1 MCLTYTVPTIH
12 SNDDI
17 PYLSYR
23 SYIPHMLY
31 IWNIITTPTTPTIHT
46 IQNIHAIHTIPTLH
60 RNHSIPILVYNHTYH
75 TDHTYCHIKQTIP
88 NKLTYHTYH
97 PYNTNHSCHTF
108 QTCHTRPTIHTIH
121 TQHTIPHPHHTTGGR
136 GGQYHTPTTP
146 QGGGQCSATHP
157 PHHRGGMGRSHMG
170 AVYGTLCH
178 GGVAGPGAN
187 IYIIFPFIIFP
198 PMMFTSVSSVHPQSA
213 QRRVEPLGAVWPL
226 GWPRPGRWRPR
237 PPCRQSQQSPTLRR
251 AQSLGQRSQSSP
263 RRMGGIEEGRLDG
276 VDRRLL
282 VFLKLEQHEM

>member
-17 PYLSYR
+17 PYLSYL
-23 SYIPHMLY
+23 SYIPHMPY

-60 RNHSIPILVYNHTYH
+60 RKHSIPIIVTIHTIQTIH
-75 TDHTYCHIKQTIP
+75 TVISKKTIP

-97 PYNTNHSCHTF
+97 PYNTSHSCHTF
-108 QTCHTRPTIHTIH
+108 QTCHNRPTIHTIH
-121 TQHTIPHPHHTTGGR
+121 TQHTIPHPPPHHGGEGGTVPHPHHTTEGDSAVPHTHHTTGGE
-136 GGQYHTPTTP
+136 GEDLIWGQYIWDP
-146 QGGGQCSATHP
+146 S
-157 PHHRGGMGRSHMG
+157 
-170 AVYGTLCH
+170 H

-187 IYIIFPFIIFP
+187 IHIIFPFIIFP

-226 GWPRPGRWRPR
+226 GWPRPGHWRPR

-263 RRMGGIEEGRLDG
+263 WRMGGLRKG
-276 VDRRLL
+276 VWMGWTGGCL
-282 VFLKLEQHEM
+282 FFKLEQHEM